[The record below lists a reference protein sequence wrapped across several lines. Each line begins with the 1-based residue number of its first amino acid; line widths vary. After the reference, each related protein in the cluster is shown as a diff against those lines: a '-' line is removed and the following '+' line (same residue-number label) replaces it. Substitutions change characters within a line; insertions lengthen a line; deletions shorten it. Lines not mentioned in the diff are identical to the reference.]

1 MAKNTV
7 SMDKL
12 ISLAKQRGFIFQ
24 SSEIYGG
31 FAGGY
36 DLGPL
41 GVALAENIKNLWR
54 KKFIQERD
62 DVVALDSGILMASKT
77 WEASGHISN
86 FSDPLTECKKCHKR
100 FRADHL
106 EEDGVTDCPECGG
119 ELTEPKQFNLMFQT
133 HAGPTQDKDS
143 VVYLRPET
151 AQGIFVNF
159 DNVLQSSRMK
169 VPFGIAQI
177 GKAFRNEITFRNFIF
192 RVREFEQMELEYFVK
207 PGEDEEQFK
216 YWRQFCMDFLTN
228 DIGLKKENAHFRDHE
243 KEELSHYS
251 KSTTDIEYDYPF
263 GTKELWGIANRTDY
277 DLKQHSDHSGK
288 KLEYRDPHSNEVFT
302 PFVIEPS
309 VGVSRL
315 LLAVLVDAY
324 DVVEGGRST
333 TTDANKEEEVV
344 LRLHP
349 AIAPVQVAVF
359 PLSKKKELQDRAQG
373 IAKVLRADFRVQY
386 DESGSIG
393 RRYRRQ
399 DEIGTLLCVTIDFDS
414 LEDKKV
420 TVRHRDTM
428 EQERVAIEELT
439 DYIKESASNIST

>member
-133 HAGPTQDKDS
+133 HAGP
-143 VVYLRPET
+143 
-151 AQGIFVNF
+151 
-159 DNVLQSSRMK
+159 
-169 VPFGIAQI
+169 
-177 GKAFRNEITFRNFIF
+177 
-192 RVREFEQMELEYFVK
+192 
-207 PGEDEEQFK
+207 
-216 YWRQFCMDFLTN
+216 
-228 DIGLKKENAHFRDHE
+228 
-243 KEELSHYS
+243 
-251 KSTTDIEYDYPF
+251 
-263 GTKELWGIANRTDY
+263 
-277 DLKQHSDHSGK
+277 
-288 KLEYRDPHSNEVFT
+288 
-302 PFVIEPS
+302 
-309 VGVSRL
+309 
-315 LLAVLVDAY
+315 
-324 DVVEGGRST
+324 
-333 TTDANKEEEVV
+333 
-344 LRLHP
+344 
-349 AIAPVQVAVF
+349 
-359 PLSKKKELQDRAQG
+359 
-373 IAKVLRADFRVQY
+373 
-386 DESGSIG
+386 
-393 RRYRRQ
+393 
-399 DEIGTLLCVTIDFDS
+399 
-414 LEDKKV
+414 
-420 TVRHRDTM
+420 
-428 EQERVAIEELT
+428 
-439 DYIKESASNIST
+439 